1 MKKLPIVAIALFVL
15 SLLITVD
22 LWNNYSHNLVPQDGS
37 ISAMYSVMH
46 RLFGVFGDSG
56 WSMGRFRSA
65 FALSAFISFGLGV
78 ISLQLVYLKSRTRK
92 S

>member
-56 WSMGRFRSA
+56 GSRGRSRSA
-65 FALSAFISFGLGV
+65 FALSAFISFGLGF
-78 ISLQLVYLKSRTRK
+78 IRIQLLYLKSRTRK

>member
-56 WSMGRFRSA
+56 WSTERFRSA

-78 ISLQLVYLKSRTRK
+78 ISLQLLYLKSRTRK

>member
-22 LWNNYSHNLVPQDGS
+22 LWNNYSHNLIPQDGS

-46 RLFGVFGDSG
+46 RLFGVFVDSG
-56 WSMGRFRSA
+56 WSMERFRSA

-78 ISLQLVYLKSRTRK
+78 ISLQLLYLKSMTRK

>member
-46 RLFGVFGDSG
+46 RLFGIFGDYG
-56 WSMGRFRSA
+56 WSIGRFRSA

-78 ISLQLVYLKSRTRK
+78 ISLQLLYLKSMTRK

>member
-78 ISLQLVYLKSRTRK
+78 ISLQLVYLKSMTRK

>member
-1 MKKLPIVAIALFVL
+1 MPCSFC
-15 SLLITVD
+15 LLITVD

-56 WSMGRFRSA
+56 WSIGRFRSA

-78 ISLQLVYLKSRTRK
+78 ISLQLLYRKSRTRK

>member
-1 MKKLPIVAIALFVL
+1 M
-15 SLLITVD
+15 ITVD

-46 RLFGVFGDSG
+46 RLFGIFGDYG
-56 WSMGRFRSA
+56 WSIGRFRSA
-65 FALSAFISFGLGV
+65 FALSAFISFWLGV
-78 ISLQLVYLKSRTRK
+78 ISLQLVYLKSMTRK

>member
-78 ISLQLVYLKSRTRK
+78 ISLQLFYLKSRTRK

>member
-56 WSMGRFRSA
+56 WSMERFRSA

-78 ISLQLVYLKSRTRK
+78 ISLQLVYLKSMTRK

>member
-1 MKKLPIVAIALFVL
+1 MKRLPIVAIALFVL

-78 ISLQLVYLKSRTRK
+78 ISLQLLYLKSRTRK

>member
-56 WSMGRFRSA
+56 W
-65 FALSAFISFGLGV
+65 
-78 ISLQLVYLKSRTRK
+78 
-92 S
+92 

>member
-1 MKKLPIVAIALFVL
+1 MPCSFC
-15 SLLITVD
+15 LLITGD

-46 RLFGVFGDSG
+46 RLFGIFGDYG
-56 WSMGRFRSA
+56 WSIGRFRSA